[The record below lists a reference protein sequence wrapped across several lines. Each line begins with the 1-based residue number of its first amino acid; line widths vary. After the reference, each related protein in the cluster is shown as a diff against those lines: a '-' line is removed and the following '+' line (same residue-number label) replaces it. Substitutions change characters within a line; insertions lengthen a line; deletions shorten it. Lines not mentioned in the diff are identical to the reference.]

1 MDNCTEHLR
10 ISSPRKTLGDGLVQ
24 PLHLTDGETEAQRG
38 RESWGGTS
46 LLRAWCSA
54 LRPGAQR
61 SPLHRPLLYVGTAR
75 LTEQCPALLT
85 LLEFLLHFTAPKAPV
100 MMGRYTEVLLLISCF
115 SCVQLFATPWTQH
128 ARLPTERCRKE
139 SDTTERLNNSKTS
152 NKRPA
157 HCHSETP
164 PPSQSHQESVT
175 EGRGG
180 GGSATHQLCDFR
192 HEVLSPRFLL

>member
-1 MDNCTEHLR
+1 MVW
-10 ISSPRKTLGDGLVQ
+10 SSLFILQMEKQKPRE
-24 PLHLTDGETEAQRG
+24 GERAGEGPA
-38 RESWGGTS
+38 
-46 LLRAWCSA
+46 LLRARCSA

-61 SPLHRPLLYVGTAR
+61 SPLHRPLLYVGTVR

-85 LLEFLLHFTAPKAPV
+85 LLESLLHFTAPKAPV

-128 ARLPTERCRKE
+128 AWLPTERCRKE
-139 SDTTERLNNSKTS
+139 SDTTERLNNNKTS

-164 PPSQSHQESVT
+164 PPSKYQEK
-175 EGRGG
+175 
-180 GGSATHQLCDFR
+180 CD
-192 HEVLSPRFLL
+192 